1 MEQGDGKAGRFGD
14 CSAAVIGACIE
25 VHRELG
31 PGLLESAY
39 QECLACELDLR
50 GLLFERERSVPVQ
63 YKGRTLECGYRL
75 AFVVEGTLIVEIK
88 CVDRVMPIHEAQLLT
103 YLRLTGLSAGL
114 LLNFRESTIKR
125 GLRRLTLSS
134 PFPSSRLPVNLS
146 GHHDP

>member
-1 MEQGDGKAGRFGD
+1 MGDMSQGDRETGRLNGV
-14 CSAAVIGACIE
+14 SEQVIGACIE

-103 YLRLTGLSAGL
+103 YLRLKNLWLGL
-114 LLNFRESTIKR
+114 LINFNVPVLKSGIKR
-125 GLRRLTLSS
+125 I
-134 PFPSSRLPVNLS
+134 VS
-146 GHHDP
+146 G